1 MSEMHA
7 FFSFFQFL
15 EYRCI
20 VCLLKELKLPG
31 VQKGENPPIFHE
43 WKPDLISSLDTFSL
57 FFLPNK
63 SLNRAVFLID

>member
-20 VCLLKELKLPG
+20 VCLLKELKLLGVNAG

-57 FFLPNK
+57 FF
-63 SLNRAVFLID
+63 A